1 VADAVHVAWT
11 ENEACAEL
19 KRIFAK
25 FMLAVTRGVSAL
37 ARDSVIATQE
47 MKQVRTLQFGGA
59 VGSAVRVNQKRKC
72 DASLFA
78 EQPRVAEVAHA
89 DRREIR
95 STRLDFSLMLAQLR
109 DVLAAKYSTVVTQKN
124 DDRWLGLPQRTEA
137 HRALVGIGKND
148 CGQLGAKA
156 FSSHL
161 FGALSPIKFNARSG
175 QAQERDGPST
185 RRRLLHDMFAREVEG

>member
-1 VADAVHVAWT
+1 MAEAVHVAWT

-25 FMLAVTRGVSAL
+25 FMLAVPSGVGAL
-37 ARDSVIATQE
+37 ARDSVIPTQK

-78 EQPRVAEVAHA
+78 EQPRVAKVAHA

-109 DVLAAKYSTVVTQKN
+109 DVLAAEDSTVVT
-124 DDRWLGLPQRTEA
+124 
-137 HRALVGIGKND
+137 
-148 CGQLGAKA
+148 
-156 FSSHL
+156 
-161 FGALSPIKFNARSG
+161 
-175 QAQERDGPST
+175 
-185 RRRLLHDMFAREVEG
+185 

>member
-1 VADAVHVAWT
+1 VAEAVHVAWT

-19 KRIFAK
+19 EGIFAK
-25 FMLAVTRGVSAL
+25 FMLAVTRGVGAL
-37 ARDSVIATQE
+37 ARESVIATQKV
-47 MKQVRTLQFGGA
+47 KQVGTLQFSGA

-109 DVLAAKYSTVVTQKN
+109 DELAAEHSPVMAQKN
-124 DDRWLGLPQRTEA
+124 DERWLGLPQRAET
-137 HRALVGIGKND
+137 HRTLVGIGKND
-148 CGQLGAKA
+148 
-156 FSSHL
+156 
-161 FGALSPIKFNARSG
+161 
-175 QAQERDGPST
+175 
-185 RRRLLHDMFAREVEG
+185 